1 LEALVKILANPLIL
15 RAAVVLVCA
24 GFAFIAGLLMIRLLR
39 NKFSEDEFA
48 ETPTRA
54 NDALPLHV
62 YNTVIQQL
70 KQQKHE
76 LMVQSQAE
84 QQRARTSENF
94 SQTVLANLS
103 CGVLVFGA
111 NGLVKTLNP
120 AAKSILGFAS
130 AIGMSP
136 EDIFRGTI
144 VRGGTASEVAVAD
157 EVQAVLREGSKR
169 RQVEAEYLTPAEQK
183 RFLNVTISPVS
194 APDGTLL
201 GVACLVHDDS
211 ELEQVRSWQQLQDEM
226 SAEMAL
232 QLRTSLEA
240 ISGYAQQLGEKPDP
254 GATQRLAKEIAQ
266 ETAQLDGAIRKFIAT
281 QRPQQMAASSV
292 GD

>member
-1 LEALVKILANPLIL
+1 MRILANPLIL

-24 GFAFIAGLLMIRLLR
+24 GCAFIAGLLMIRLLR
-39 NKFSEDEFA
+39 NKFSEDEFS
-48 ETPTRA
+48 ETPTRS

-84 QQRARTSENF
+84 QHRARTSENF

-130 AIGMSP
+130 AVGMSP

-144 VRGGTASEVAVAD
+144 VRSGNSGSAEVAIAD
-157 EVQAVLREGSKR
+157 EVQSVLREGSKR
-169 RQVEAEYLTPAEQK
+169 RHIEAEYLTPSEQY
-183 RFLNVTISPVS
+183 RYLNLTISPVS

-201 GVACLVHDDS
+201 GVACLIHDVS
-211 ELEQVRSWQQLQDEM
+211 ELAQIRSRQQLQGEM
-226 SAEMAL
+226 SAELAL
-232 QLRTSLEA
+232 QLRTSLA
-240 ISGYAQQLGEKPDP
+240 TISGFAQQLVDKPEP
-254 GATQRLAKEIAQ
+254 RAAQQLAKDIAQ
-266 ETAQLDGAIRKFIAT
+266 EATQLDSTIREFMAT